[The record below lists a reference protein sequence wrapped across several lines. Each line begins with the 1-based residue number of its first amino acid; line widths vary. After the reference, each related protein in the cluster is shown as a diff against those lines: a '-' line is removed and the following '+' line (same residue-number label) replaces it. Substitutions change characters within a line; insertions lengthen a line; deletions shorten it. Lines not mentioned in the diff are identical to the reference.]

1 MSRSAGSA
9 RTQIAATAGG
19 RQEVMNMRFSRRVAV
34 AAAIATMVV
43 AGIGHAAE
51 GANSTKEAAA
61 TAKKGKETKVV
72 AKSLLDPKKLTAKAP
87 EVFAARFE
95 TSKGPFVIEV
105 HRDWSPNGADRFY
118 NLVSSGFFDDAR
130 FFRVIAGF
138 MAQFGINGD
147 PAVSA
152 AWQPAVIPDDPVVQ
166 SNKRG
171 MVSFAMRGP
180 GTRTT
185 QLFINY
191 SDGNAR
197 LDSMGFSPFGKVIEG
212 MDVVDALFS
221 GYGEGAPGGAGPRQD
236 RLQQE
241 GNAYLKADFPQ
252 LDFTKTAKI
261 VAK

>member
-1 MSRSAGSA
+1 MK
-9 RTQIAATAGG
+9 
-19 RQEVMNMRFSRRVAV
+19 MRFLSRVAV
-34 AAAIATMVV
+34 AAAVATMMV
-43 AGIGHAAE
+43 AGIGYAAD
-51 GANSTKEAAA
+51 GAESTKKAV
-61 TAKKGKETKVV
+61 TAKKDGKETKVV
-72 AKSLLDPKKLTAKAP
+72 AKSLLDPSKLTAKAP

-118 NLVSSGFFDDAR
+118 NLVSNGFFDDVR

-138 MAQFGINGD
+138 MAQFGINGA
-147 PAVSA
+147 PAVNA
-152 AWQPAVIPDDPVVQ
+152 AWKPAVIPDDPVVQ

-197 LDSMGFSPFGKVIEG
+197 LDRMGFSPFGKVIEG
-212 MDVVDALFS
+212 MDVVDALHS

-236 RLQQE
+236 RVQQE
-241 GNAYLKADFPQ
+241 GNAYLTADFPK
-252 LDFTKTAKI
+252 LDFVKTARI